1 MITNSQLSFFS
12 DKNHSK
18 QIIHPHLMYY
28 WYQVI
33 LAKKKRYFHIPT
45 SWLKI
50 KKKMINLLVFKIFAI
65 TGVHKIKKMK
75 NKPS

>member
-1 MITNSQLSFFS
+1 
-12 DKNHSK
+12 
-18 QIIHPHLMYY
+18 MYY

-33 LAKKKRYFHIPT
+33 LAKKRYFHIPT

>member
-1 MITNSQLSFFS
+1 
-12 DKNHSK
+12 
-18 QIIHPHLMYY
+18 MYY

-33 LAKKKRYFHIPT
+33 FAKKRRYFHIPT

>member
-1 MITNSQLSFFS
+1 
-12 DKNHSK
+12 
-18 QIIHPHLMYY
+18 MYY

-33 LAKKKRYFHIPT
+33 LAKKKDIFIFLLHG
-45 SWLKI
+45 SKL

>member
-1 MITNSQLSFFS
+1 
-12 DKNHSK
+12 
-18 QIIHPHLMYY
+18 MYY

-33 LAKKKRYFHIPT
+33 LAKEEDIFIFLLHGY
-45 SWLKI
+45 